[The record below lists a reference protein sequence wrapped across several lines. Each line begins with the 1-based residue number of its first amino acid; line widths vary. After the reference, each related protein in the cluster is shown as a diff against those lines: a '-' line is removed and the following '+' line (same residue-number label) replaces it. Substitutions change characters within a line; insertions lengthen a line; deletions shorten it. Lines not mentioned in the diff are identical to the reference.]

1 MATTTLLKLTTKGH
15 HGLYTLEAKKPRSPS
30 AKAAAN
36 LGDKDDAL
44 RITAVVGRCV
54 SSRQKARLVLRP
66 KPLIM
71 APPHDDH
78 CVTRPQSPILVP
90 STMSLS
96 PLPPKQRRPSTADDD
111 LQCQDNSPEDCPEL
125 TVTPNEA
132 YNRLLKQFE
141 ACTAALADAQTQLT
155 AKDETITA
163 LQTSQAAS
171 EAAVTRLE
179 AETQQLHAKYQC
191 EAKLRMQI
199 LLEHSKL
206 QLRWQEAQA
215 KAIELDAVKTELA
228 AQEKRFQEKLEHE
241 KRVGRIELKAAHS
254 KINSLHQTILEM
266 EYESVRKEQTKH
278 DGPSQSAQS
287 RHIQQELMGLQRQR
301 CVSQSKWLFE
311 GDHEHDHAESPR
323 RAKAEA
329 KPKKRD
335 EVNYLFDIAEQLL
348 IFSKDSHLNA
358 LTTLEGFEEALEKKK
373 ATGSDATTTLS
384 SHAAAFDLA
393 ACEAIAD
400 EAEALLAQYLF
411 QLP

>member
-1 MATTTLLKLTTKGH
+1 
-15 HGLYTLEAKKPRSPS
+15 
-30 AKAAAN
+30 
-36 LGDKDDAL
+36 
-44 RITAVVGRCV
+44 
-54 SSRQKARLVLRP
+54 
-66 KPLIM
+66 M

-78 CVTRPQSPILVP
+78 CVTRPESPILVP
-90 STMSLS
+90 SMSLS
-96 PLPPKQRRPSTADDD
+96 PLPPKQRRTASTVDDD
-111 LQCQDNSPEDCPEL
+111 ALQCHDNNPEDCPEL

-132 YNRLLKQFE
+132 YNRLLKQVE
-141 ACTAALADAQTQLT
+141 ASTAALADAQTQLL
-155 AKDETITA
+155 AKDEAIAA
-163 LQTSQAAS
+163 LQTAQVAS
-171 EAAVTRLE
+171 EASVARLE
-179 AETQQLHAKYQC
+179 AETQQLQAKYQC

-215 KAIELDAVKTELA
+215 KAIELDAVKTELS
-228 AQEKRFQEKLEHE
+228 AQEKRFQDKLEHE
-241 KRVGRIELKAAHS
+241 RRVARIELKAAHS

-311 GDHEHDHAESPR
+311 GDTDHVESPR
-323 RAKAEA
+323 RTKADS

-358 LTTLEGFEEALEKKK
+358 LTTLEGFEDALEKKK
-373 ATGSDATTTLS
+373 AGGDHSTPPT